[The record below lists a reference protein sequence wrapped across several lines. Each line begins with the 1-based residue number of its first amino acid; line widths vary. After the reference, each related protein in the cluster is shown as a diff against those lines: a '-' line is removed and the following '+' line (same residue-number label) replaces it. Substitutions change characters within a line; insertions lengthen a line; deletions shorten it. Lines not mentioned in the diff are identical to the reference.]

1 MIILVLNSKT
11 LANIGF
17 CLLEWFVVHRGMF
30 VDPQLFLALWPMYLQ
45 ASYRRNPNIKDIAT
59 YYRPVESYCNEF
71 DRVFHKTLLNI
82 GFWEDATQVQKD
94 KVVDHLNERYK
105 NELGL
110 FEETDKQV
118 VEWVNRFWKE
128 MIAKKTIDRKTMEEK
143 HRLVKINNIKH
154 KEVKEIGSE
163 WICANTWHQLK
174 LTELFKNIGWSKEK
188 VQLAMTQV
196 ISMAV

>member
-1 MIILVLNSKT
+1 
-11 LANIGF
+11 
-17 CLLEWFVVHRGMF
+17 
-30 VDPQLFLALWPMYLQ
+30 MYLK
-45 ASYRRNPNIKDIAT
+45 ALFRRNPDIKDIAANFQL
-59 YYRPVESYCNEF
+59 VESYRNEF
-71 DRVFHKTLLNI
+71 DRVCHKRLLNI
-82 GFWEDATQVQKD
+82 GFGADATRVQKD
-94 KVVDHLNERYK
+94 KVVDYLNERYK

-154 KEVKEIGSE
+154 NEVKEIGTE

-196 ISMAV
+196 ISRAV